1 MDEKSK
7 ELRYTPNELKPV
19 LEEILAELK
28 KNKSKIEKPFEMLYL
43 PSKGLFYDGGAP
55 YLLVGYLSY
64 VEENLLSSQMMIE
77 SGDAYLY
84 VLDRLI
90 LDEKFDV
97 GKIITAD
104 VQAIALFLRA
114 YAYGD
119 SSEFKV
125 KCPKCG
131 FEDEKKIR
139 LSSLQMK
146 ELAVEPDEN
155 GELPMEVDDVSFK
168 IKVPSFKDEYRF
180 YRRKPKNM
188 ERMAFYLS
196 EINGQRGELGVI
208 NELKKLRIDKFRKLR
223 MEIDKVLPGV
233 DTKVHHDCPSCE
245 HAYDVNIG
253 NPIYFIQLPESYKNS
268 MLEELFILT
277 YYGKNISL
285 EDAKKMTVV
294 ERKWFI
300 KRLTEEIEKKR
311 AAESEA
317 MAKAKSKKR

>member
-1 MDEKSK
+1 MDKT
-7 ELRYTPNELKPV
+7 LDGLDHANVELKEQ
-19 LEEILAELK
+19 LGEILAELK

-43 PSKGLFYDGGAP
+43 PSKGLFYEGGSP

-64 VEENLLSSQMMIE
+64 VEENMLSSEMMIE

-84 VLDRLI
+84 VLERLI
-90 LDEKFDV
+90 MDESFDV
-97 GKIITAD
+97 SKIITAD

-119 SSEFKV
+119 SSDFKV
-125 KCPKCG
+125 KCTKCG
-131 FEDEKKIR
+131 MEDETKIR

-146 ELAVEPDEN
+146 EVTITPDEN
-155 GELPMEVDDVSFK
+155 KELPLMVEGVSLK
-168 IKVPSFKDEYRF
+168 IKVPNFQEEYRF
-180 YRRKPKNM
+180 YRGKPGNM
-188 ERMAFYLS
+188 DRTAFYIA
-196 EINGQRGELGVI
+196 EINGVRGKAGVL
-208 NELKKLRIDKFRKLR
+208 NELRRLRVDIFRKIKS
-223 MEIDKVLPGV
+223 EIDSLLPGV
-233 DTKVHHDCPSCE
+233 DTKIKHACPSCE
-245 HAYDVNIG
+245 HVNEVNIG

-300 KRLTEEIEKKR
+300 KRLTEEIEKQR
-311 AAESEA
+311 TADREA
-317 MAKAKSKKR
+317 MSKAKSKRG